1 MYILLIVLIFLS
13 AFFSGV
19 ETAFISLSTVKLR
32 KMISRKEKNAEL
44 VARLKSHP
52 QRILITVLIGNNLVN
67 IAAASIATIIAAKIF
82 ESNVIGITTGLMTLI
97 ILIFGEITP
106 KSISIRYNEK
116 ISRLTARLL
125 LWIEYLFMPIVWL
138 FEKIYPRKGLRVPA
152 ITEEELRV
160 MASVG
165 VEEGTV
171 QKREAEIIKKVFQLN
186 DITAEDVMTPRSRI
200 FALKENKK
208 IRSVKNKIINS
219 SFSRIPIYKKNT
231 DHITGILYKDD
242 ALIYLAKKGGDRT
255 LKEIAKEPI
264 FVPESKFIDELMREL
279 QAKQT
284 QMAVVVN
291 EYGEVVGLVT
301 LEDII
306 EELVGEIVGE
316 SDISKEFIK
325 RVDKNTIL
333 VHGETE
339 VKHINKFFNTSL
351 DEKYN
356 TISGLME
363 DKLGRIPKIG
373 QRLKLDG
380 VMLEVIDAD
389 KRTIK
394 KVSIRKS
401 EKL

>member
-1 MYILLIVLIFLS
+1 MYILLVVLIILS

-44 VARLKSHP
+44 VARLKSNP

-67 IAAASIATIIAAKIF
+67 IAAASIATIIAVDIF

-125 LWIEYLFMPIVWL
+125 LWIEYLFMPITWL

-152 ITEEELRV
+152 ITEEELRI
-160 MASVG
+160 MASIG

-200 FALKENKK
+200 FVLKENKK
-208 IRSVKNKIINS
+208 IRSIKNKIINS
-219 SFSRIPIYKKNT
+219 PFSRIPIYKKNT
-231 DHITGILYKDD
+231 DHVTGIIYKND
-242 ALIYLAKKGGDRT
+242 ALIYLARKGGDMT

-279 QAKQT
+279 QAKHT
-284 QMAVVVN
+284 HLAIVVN

-316 SDISKEFIK
+316 TDISKEFIK
-325 RVDKNTIL
+325 RLDKNTIL

-351 DEKYN
+351 DKKYN
-356 TISGLME
+356 TISGLIE
-363 DKLGRIPKIG
+363 GKLGRIPKIG
-373 QRLKLDG
+373 QRLKLEG
-380 VMLEVIDAD
+380 VTLEIIDANR
-389 KRTIK
+389 RTIK
-394 KVSIRKS
+394 KVSIVK
-401 EKL
+401 K